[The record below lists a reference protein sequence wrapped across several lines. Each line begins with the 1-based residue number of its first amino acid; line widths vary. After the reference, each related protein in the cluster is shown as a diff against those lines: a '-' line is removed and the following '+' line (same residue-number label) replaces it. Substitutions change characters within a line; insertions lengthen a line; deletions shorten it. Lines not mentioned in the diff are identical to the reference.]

1 MFCLHVYY
9 ICMYEHYIYMH
20 IYIFLIYYIDI
31 SILIGQAGPLLTQRR
46 AEQREQQQQEETA
59 AMIKAEAIK
68 AGWEDLWELWMESMD
83 DTMGWWDDIYR
94 FPSSNLWMP
103 WTIQKGYSME
113 YLWNAKLIWM
123 GYISWMI
130 WPTMDDMRWYEG
142 GFLSHGESSF
152 KPWLF
157 QY

>member
-1 MFCLHVYY
+1 
-9 ICMYEHYIYMH
+9 MYEHYIYTCTY

-83 DTMGWWDDIYR
+83 DTCMMG
-94 FPSSNLWMP
+94 
-103 WTIQKGYSME
+103 
-113 YLWNAKLIWM
+113 
-123 GYISWMI
+123 
-130 WPTMDDMRWYEG
+130 
-142 GFLSHGESSF
+142 
-152 KPWLF
+152 
-157 QY
+157 